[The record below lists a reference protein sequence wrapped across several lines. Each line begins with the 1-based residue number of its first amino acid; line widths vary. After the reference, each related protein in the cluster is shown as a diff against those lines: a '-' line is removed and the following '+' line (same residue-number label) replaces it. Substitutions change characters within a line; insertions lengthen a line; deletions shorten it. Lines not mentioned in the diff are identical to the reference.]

1 MDRYLLKMEQL
12 IYLDFKP
19 KTVST
24 KWSFKENNQA
34 GLVNRQMSSD
44 EGNNFNTFFNSLTAL
59 NFHKKV
65 WSQGRLFF
73 CATFSEENLSVQ
85 LAVGAEVHENP
96 LWWRVYGTRQLGV
109 NRLTRVCV
117 QRSPFTALLLLC
129 SHLWNERTGAPK
141 KAERRPQRR
150 RRKGDETLSNDAGP
164 RKM

>member
-73 CATFSEENLSVQ
+73 LCYIFWGKSFCTVGGRSWSPRKP
-85 LAVGAEVHENP
+85 AVMASLRHTTAGGQQINP
-96 LWWRVYGTRQLGV
+96 R
-109 NRLTRVCV
+109 
-117 QRSPFTALLLLC
+117 LC
-129 SHLWNERTGAPK
+129 SAIPIHCSIIALFPPLEWENRRSKKSRTEATKEK
-141 KAERRPQRR
+141 KEGRR
-150 RRKGDETLSNDAGP
+150 DTE
-164 RKM
+164 